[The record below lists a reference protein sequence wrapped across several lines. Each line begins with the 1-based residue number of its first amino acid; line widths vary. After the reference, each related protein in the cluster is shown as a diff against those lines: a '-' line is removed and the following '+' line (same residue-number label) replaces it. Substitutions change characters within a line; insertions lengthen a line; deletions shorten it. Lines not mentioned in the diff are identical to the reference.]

1 MSAFASPRMGFLVV
15 RVEGGQTAGWIF
27 PYINPR
33 RTAPG
38 EGPRFR
44 AVRHPGGAVSC
55 EPGGLPGVWRRR
67 SPTSESMAANPQ
79 KPFHIL
85 LVEDEPVIREL
96 VRSMLSDGSV
106 EVVCAANGLEGLKLA
121 KSRPFQLVLMDVVL
135 PQLDGISVCRMLKS
149 DPSTSQVPIY
159 MLTAKSKK
167 SDMESATLAGANGYI
182 QKPFKGAE
190 LMALVERL
198 RA

>member
-1 MSAFASPRMGFLVV
+1 
-15 RVEGGQTAGWIF
+15 
-27 PYINPR
+27 
-33 RTAPG
+33 
-38 EGPRFR
+38 
-44 AVRHPGGAVSC
+44 
-55 EPGGLPGVWRRR
+55 
-67 SPTSESMAANPQ
+67 MAASPQ
-79 KPFHIL
+79 KPFNIL

-121 KSRPFQLVLMDVVL
+121 RSRPFQLILMDVVL

-149 DPSTSQVPIY
+149 DPSTSEVPVY

-167 SDMESATLAGANGYI
+167 ADMESATMAGASGYI
-182 QKPFKGAE
+182 QKPFKGAD

-198 RA
+198 RTVVA